1 MLGFETIDSAAEESI
16 NKLKDVLNGMIK
28 HTDVEELTDEMLNL
42 IKQWTKSIS
51 AEELNKMINCEI

>member
-1 MLGFETIDSAAEESI
+1 M
-16 NKLKDVLNGMIK
+16 LNGMIK

-51 AEELNKMINCEI
+51 GEELNKMINCEI

>member
-28 HTDVEELTDEMLNL
+28 YAEVEELTDEILNT
-42 IKQWTKSIS
+42 IKQWTKNIS
-51 AEELNKMINCEI
+51 SEELKKMINCEI